1 MAVDMGGN
9 LQKIHNI
16 LGVVAAAIIGL
27 VTAFLVLVAWSLW
40 SEGAVPCGIA
50 PYRLWME
57 QSCAV
62 SILQSSIA
70 SRFALGLAIAIC
82 TLLFVCFAMKKR
94 SRTWCCSL
102 FALAAVVLSLL
113 YILPSREGID
123 FLWMRIAALL
133 MWGILAVSAWDPEL
147 LRSMRARGIKWT
159 GLFFIILLPI
169 ALIAQGSISQD
180 REFEAKFLS
189 WYKPNDSRH
198 VYGNAASSRTLV
210 VFVEPNC
217 GWSRGM
223 IKQANEISHSADLRV
238 VLQPFSINNDKRL
251 ISRLASMEDLP
262 EDQYWKA
269 FEELG
274 KVASDTPLLVN
285 ELESFANHPASN
297 VIGVTVTPFM
307 ILYEK
312 GQAHVV
318 RQRGKIS
325 AYLR

>member
-1 MAVDMGGN
+1 MGRVI
-9 LQKIHNI
+9 LQKFHNT

-27 VTAFLVLVAWSLW
+27 TTAFLVVVAWSLW

-50 PYRLWME
+50 PYRLWAE

-70 SRFALGLAIAIC
+70 SKFILGLAIAIC
-82 TLLFVCFAMKKR
+82 TLLVVCFAVKKR
-94 SRTWCCSL
+94 SITWHYSL

-113 YILPSREGID
+113 YVLPGREGID

-133 MWGILAVSAWDPEL
+133 MWGILAASAWDPEL
-147 LRSMRARGIKWT
+147 LRTIRARGAKWT
-159 GLFFIILLPI
+159 VLFFIMLLPI
-169 ALIAQGSISQD
+169 ALIAQVWISQD

-217 GWSRGM
+217 GWSRSV
-223 IKQANEISHSADLRV
+223 IKQATEISRSADLRV
-238 VLQPFSINNDKRL
+238 VLQPFSINNDKRV
-251 ISRLASMEDLP
+251 ISRLASMEYLP

-285 ELESFANHPASN
+285 ERESFASHPVSN
-297 VIGVTVTPFM
+297 IMGVNVTPFM